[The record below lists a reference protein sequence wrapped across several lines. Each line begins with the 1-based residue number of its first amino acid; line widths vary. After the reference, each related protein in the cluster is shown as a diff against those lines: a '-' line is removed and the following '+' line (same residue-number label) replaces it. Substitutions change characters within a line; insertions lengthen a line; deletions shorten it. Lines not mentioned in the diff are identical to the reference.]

1 MKWLSQFS
9 LVMRSNITSL
19 CEQVEN
25 PERMLHQLVLDM
37 EDELGIAKGAVAEA
51 IADEILM
58 RKTIER
64 EQADAELWGGRAEAA
79 IKRGDETSARAALQ
93 QRLSAERRVEQ
104 YAKEHAIQAAEVLKL
119 QESIRNL
126 QDKIRQAK
134 QKKSL
139 LSARLARASSTN
151 KINSVM
157 DRVDSQ
163 SAFSQFNRF
172 EQRVQREEAVTEA
185 WERLDGDSAETDDL
199 RRQFESDEREEHIA
213 AELMA
218 LKAKVG
224 IQTS

>member
-37 EDELGIAKGAVAEA
+37 EDEVATAKGSVAEA
-51 IADEILM
+51 IADEIMM
-58 RKTIER
+58 RKTVER
-64 EQADAELWGGRAEAA
+64 EQADVVLWSGRAEAA

-93 QRLSAERRVEQ
+93 QRLSAERRVDQ
-104 YAKEHAIQAAEVLKL
+104 YTKEHSVQSSEVLKL

-185 WERLDGDSAETDDL
+185 WERLDGDSPETDEL
-199 RRQFESDEREEHIA
+199 RRKFENDEREEHLN
-213 AELMA
+213 AELSA
-218 LKAKVG
+218 LKAKIG
-224 IQTS
+224 LPH

>member
-1 MKWLSQFS
+1 
-9 LVMRSNITSL
+9 
-19 CEQVEN
+19 
-25 PERMLHQLVLDM
+25 
-37 EDELGIAKGAVAEA
+37 
-51 IADEILM
+51 
-58 RKTIER
+58 
-64 EQADAELWGGRAEAA
+64 
-79 IKRGDETSARAALQ
+79 
-93 QRLSAERRVEQ
+93 
-104 YAKEHAIQAAEVLKL
+104 
-119 QESIRNL
+119 
-126 QDKIRQAK
+126 
-134 QKKSL
+134 
-139 LSARLARASSTN
+139 
-151 KINSVM
+151 M

>member
-37 EDELGIAKGAVAEA
+37 EDELGVAKGAVAEA

-64 EQADAELWGGRAEAA
+64 EQADETLWSGRAEAA
-79 IKRGDETSARAALQ
+79 IKRGDEISARAALQ
-93 QRLSAERRVEQ
+93 QRLSSERRVEQ
-104 YAKEHAIQAAEVLKL
+104 YAKEHSIQSAEVLKL

-139 LSARLARASSTN
+139 LSARLARANSTN

-199 RRQFESDEREEHIA
+199 RRQFESDEREEHLA
-213 AELMA
+213 AELAA

-224 IQTS
+224 LPTT

>member
-1 MKWLSQFS
+1 LA
-9 LVMRSNITSL
+9 RAI
-19 CEQVEN
+19 
-25 PERMLHQLVLDM
+25 
-37 EDELGIAKGAVAEA
+37 AEA
-51 IADEILM
+51 IADEIMM

-64 EQADAELWGGRAEAA
+64 EQADASLWSGRAEAA

-93 QRLSAERRVEQ
+93 QRLSAERRVDQ
-104 YAKEHAIQAAEVLKL
+104 YTKEHAIQAAEVVKL

-139 LSARLARASSTN
+139 LTARLARASSTN

-199 RRQFESDEREEHIA
+199 RRQFESDEREVQLA

-224 IQTS
+224 ISTT